1 MTYQFVLLIASSVK
15 KWREGGVGKSERGN
29 SAKRFTGPE
38 FWQWMNTHKHTRT
51 HTDRQTHTHTYTH
64 THTHT
69 RIYTHVH
76 THRDACALEMWD
88 LPKRLPFHSLSSSSS
103 FNSTHLCRLLQWL
116 SLGAFMYKRDS
127 SLLRC
132 LYFIYSFFL
141 SFFRL
146 TFVPY
151 PSCFFSLQKSLL
163 TSLSVCILSSFR
175 QTVTHSVSPEFSYSR
190 KFQRVK
196 KTGSYP
202 LYYDS

>member
-1 MTYQFVLLIASSVK
+1 M
-15 KWREGGVGKSERGN
+15 EGGRSGEKWEREFGKTIYRAWILTVNE
-29 SAKRFTGPE
+29 
-38 FWQWMNTHKHTRT
+38 HT
-51 HTDRQTHTHTYTH
+51 QTHTQTDRHTHTHINTTH

-103 FNSTHLCRLLQWL
+103 SFNSTHLCRLLQWL

-132 LYFIYSFFL
+132 LYFISL
-141 SFFRL
+141 LSSFFRL

-163 TSLSVCILSSFR
+163 TSLSVRILSSFR